1 MLDTS
6 ARLLALLSLLQSRPS
21 WSGSELAERL
31 GVSGRTIR
39 NDIDRLREL
48 GYPVDATRGSTG
60 HYRLGAGATLP
71 PLLLDDE
78 EAIAVAIGLRA
89 GTGVQGIQDSS
100 ARALAKLEQVLP
112 HRLRRKV
119 AAVHSTVSRGPEN
132 TDSNVVDPEI
142 DPEVLAAI
150 ATAIRDSEWMRFEYR
165 EEARVVEPYRLVS
178 WQRRWYLVARDEPT
192 GDWATFRVDWMTLR
206 MPTHRAFTPRPMA
219 EGEYTDFVL
228 RDVASTGWNVHAC
241 IRVLAPA
248 DEVLARIN
256 PAVGVVEAQ
265 DDGTCILVTGADSC
279 EVMAVYIGMLGMDF
293 RVTEPT
299 ELVAH
304 LEALAQRYARATS

>member
-31 GVSGRTIR
+31 EVSGRTIR

-48 GYPVDATRGSTG
+48 GYPVDATRGSAG

-78 EAIAVAIGLRA
+78 EAIAVAVGLRA

-119 AAVHSTVSRGPEN
+119 TAVASTVSRGPDN
-132 TDSNVVDPEI
+132 TGSNVDDPEI
-142 DPEVLAAI
+142 DPEALAAL
-150 ATAIRDSEWMRFEYR
+150 ATAIRDTEWVRFDYR
-165 EEARVVEPYRLVS
+165 GQNRVVEPYRLVS
-178 WQRRWYLVARDEPT
+178 WQRRWYLVARDQPT
-192 GDWATFRVDWMTLR
+192 GEWATFRVDWMALR
-206 MPTHRAFTPRPMA
+206 MATHRPFDPRPMA
-219 EGEYTDFVL
+219 DEEYTDFVV

-248 DEVLARIN
+248 DEVIARIN
-256 PAVGVVEAQ
+256 PAVGVVEAL
-265 DDGTCILVTGADSC
+265 DDGTCRLVTGADSY
-279 EVMAVYIGMLGMDF
+279 EVMAVYIGMLGLEF
-293 RVTEPT
+293 RVTSPP
-299 ELVAH
+299 ELVRH
-304 LEALAQRYARATS
+304 LEVLAGRYARATG